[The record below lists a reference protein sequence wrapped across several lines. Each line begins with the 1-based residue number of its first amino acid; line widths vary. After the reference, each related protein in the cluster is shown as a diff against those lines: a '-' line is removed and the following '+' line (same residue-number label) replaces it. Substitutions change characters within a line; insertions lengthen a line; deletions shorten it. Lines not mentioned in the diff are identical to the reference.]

1 MISVSTNIG
10 EVAARLIN
18 RLATIERTKDQMIR
32 SICTSLV
39 PMIKERVH
47 ERGEYND
54 GSKFGGYTPAYLK
67 IRERYNRNEGNKK
80 VFSLTRKLEGALT
93 VVPNGESYAVGIIDL
108 QEEQP
113 KTVKRKEVP
122 KMKPRKSL
130 KPKSTKPKKLYTTS
144 QIAGFIQEKY
154 DSEDGTRRVYG
165 VSNAER
171 EEIQAQAAKFIQ
183 DLP

>member
-1 MISVSTNIG
+1 MIRVTTNIG

-47 ERGEYND
+47 ERGEYSD

-67 IRERYNRNEGNKK
+67 IRERYNRLEGDKK
-80 VFSLTRKLEGALT
+80 VFSLTRKLENALSI
-93 VVPNGESYAVGIIDL
+93 VPNGNSYAIGIIDL
-108 QEEQP
+108 AEDQP
-113 KTVKRKEVP
+113 IKVKKVVP
-122 KMKPRKSL
+122 KMKPSKRS
-130 KPKSTKPKKLYTTS
+130 KPKQEKPKQLYTTS

-154 DSEDGTRRVYG
+154 DSDDGSRKVYG
-165 VSNAER
+165 LSTSER
-171 EEIQAQAAKFIQ
+171 EEIQKQATLYIQ
-183 DLP
+183 SIP